1 MPADQKE
8 AAERESF
15 LRDARDI
22 VANPLSQ
29 ETKNRCVNT
38 LKYATESED
47 ISVEV
52 SEQNGVV
59 WLMEK
64 GHHTKENS
72 ALLLCAYIAGNARAQ
87 LENNAKGNDTLAGV
101 NAVLA
106 VYGKLRQANDKFRL
120 KSIDEMAAAVK
131 AGKLSE
137 FLKQRGKK
145 PD

>member
-1 MPADQKE
+1 
-8 AAERESF
+8 
-15 LRDARDI
+15 
-22 VANPLSQ
+22 
-29 ETKNRCVNT
+29 
-38 LKYATESED
+38 
-47 ISVEV
+47 
-52 SEQNGVV
+52 
-59 WLMEK
+59 MEK
-64 GHHTKENS
+64 GQHTTENS

-137 FLKQRGKK
+137 FLKQRGQE